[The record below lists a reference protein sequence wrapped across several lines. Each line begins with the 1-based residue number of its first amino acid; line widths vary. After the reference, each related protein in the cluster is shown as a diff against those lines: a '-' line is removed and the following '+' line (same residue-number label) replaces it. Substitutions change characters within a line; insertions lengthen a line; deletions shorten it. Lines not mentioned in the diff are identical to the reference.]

1 MIHDKKKE
9 EPVEEEITLADIVEN
24 EEDKKILEPVVE
36 EKVAPKKNDSKYI
49 MGFAI
54 KDGVFVRQE
63 PEGYS
68 EILYILKQGEPVLIN
83 HDKDT
88 TEYYYM
94 SIKSVLGY
102 VLKDEITF
110 G

>member
-36 EKVAPKKNDSKYI
+36 EKVAPKKNDNRYI

-54 KDGVFVRQE
+54 KDGVFIRKQ
-63 PEGYS
+63 PDGYA
-68 EILYILKQGEPVLIN
+68 EIIYMLRKGEPVMIN
-83 HDKDT
+83 HDNDT
-88 TEYYYM
+88 TEYYYV
-94 SIKSVLGY
+94 SAKSVLG
-102 VLKDEITF
+102 
-110 G
+110 